1 MPPRSESL
9 GGAGQRMPHATLA
22 SKKFH
27 RKLRRRG
34 ELQRRASQL
43 PPSDL
48 QIHESNPSK
57 RPSHVAVSNPIGPRL
72 CGIFHGLLLVP
83 RYHYYCVT
91 PCCVISNIIIPME
104 VLKARSS
111 QVGGGTAAA
120 VTMQMT
126 SCSRNL
132 HQERERSRRRRSC
145 AIVHMIHDIF
155 PRSD

>member
-1 MPPRSESL
+1 MSFLRRSKMPPRSESL

-132 HQERERSRRRRSC
+132 HQEREVGEGGAAQLC
-145 AIVHMIHDIF
+145 I
-155 PRSD
+155 